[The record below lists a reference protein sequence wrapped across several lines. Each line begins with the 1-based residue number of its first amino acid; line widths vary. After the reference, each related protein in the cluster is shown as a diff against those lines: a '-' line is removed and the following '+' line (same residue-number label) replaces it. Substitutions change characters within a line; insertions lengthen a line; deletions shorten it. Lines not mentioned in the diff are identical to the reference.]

1 MHLSGFSVSKT
12 TSLAANRLRAMA
24 TTLLRRAARAPLA
37 AAASSSLQTLLLQV
51 APAGANSVAVA
62 DRRVGAVRC
71 KVSERA
77 QRRKNLRK
85 QKMDASTVPL
95 LKDTLRKLYLRTHP
109 DLFGQFPA
117 QRAQNEASYKELLG
131 VLDSIEKTNTF
142 PPARTFALPFALKT
156 PVDGVFKNVELR
168 MRTTGGACNT
178 LVEEAL
184 GKFFVDC
191 GLPAVFRWGEGSWGK
206 AVGKEAG
213 AAKNS
218 NLDYDVEEE
227 EARERERAAAADKAR
242 REAEYM
248 APAYT
253 QVDRRAPEDTSIE
266 RVLNELNDVFE
277 IIAAVPLMDEEE
289 YGELREYYEN
299 GGGLD
304 EIDERGY
311 SIKAAT
317 EMIWKGERDMGVLAS
332 GVDADSAMII
342 QRILM
347 HTLAIEQKVREL
359 IEKGV
364 VDEGEEGE
372 EEEGEED
379 DDDEEEEE
387 DLGVRAEDADASA
400 GKASS

>member
-1 MHLSGFSVSKT
+1 
-12 TSLAANRLRAMA
+12 MA
-24 TTLLRRAARAPLA
+24 TSLLRRSRALLPPRAAWATALTPVSSAAPLTA
-37 AAASSSLQTLLLQV
+37 TATSL
-51 APAGANSVAVA
+51 G
-62 DRRVGAVRC
+62 DHRVGAVRC
-71 KVSERA
+71 KASSERA

-85 QKMDASTVPL
+85 LKDDAGAVPL
-95 LKDTLRKLYLRTHP
+95 LKDTLRKLYMRTHP

-117 QRAQNEASYKELLG
+117 QREQNEASYKELLG

-142 PPARTFALPFALKT
+142 PPARTLVLPFALKT

-168 MRTTGGACNT
+168 LRTTGGACNT

-184 GKFFVDC
+184 GRFFVEC
-191 GLPAVFRWGEGSWGK
+191 GLPGVFRWGEGSWGK

-213 AAKNS
+213 ATQNS
-218 NLDYDVEEE
+218 NLDFDKEDE

-253 QVDRRAPEDTSIE
+253 QVDRRAPDDTSIE

-277 IIAAVPLMDEEE
+277 IIAAVPLMVEDE
-289 YGELREYYEN
+289 YGELRAYYEK
-299 GGGLD
+299 GEGLD
-304 EIDERGY
+304 EIDARGY

-317 EMIWKGERDMGVLAS
+317 QQIWAGERDMGVLAS

-347 HTLAIEQKVREL
+347 HTLAIEQKVKEL
-359 IEKGV
+359 IEKGE
-364 VDEGEEGE
+364 VDEDEDEGAE
-372 EEEGEED
+372 EEVTQQSED
-379 DDDEEEEE
+379 PS
-387 DLGVRAEDADASA
+387 AS
-400 GKASS
+400 KSS